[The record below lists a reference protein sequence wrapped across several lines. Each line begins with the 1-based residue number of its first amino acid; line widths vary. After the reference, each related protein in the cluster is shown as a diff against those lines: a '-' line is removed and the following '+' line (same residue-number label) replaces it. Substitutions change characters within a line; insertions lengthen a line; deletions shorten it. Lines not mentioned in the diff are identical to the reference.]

1 MKIAI
6 IDGVNQD
13 IGLKIL
19 FPEANYF
26 INNIEIDKSESYKY
40 YNFLPKTDWSHITD
54 KNYDI
59 LFIVIAL
66 YDAKIGT
73 KFYKQNIKN
82 ILDKIEKIININ
94 NFKFVALF
102 DNYDYDYD
110 PNTIVS
116 NPKINIFFKRNY
128 QKNIQYNINVVP
140 FPFIMFGDKSI
151 IEKCHREMV
160 TIESYYNEK
169 NNRIFFAGS
178 LFNHQDPQYGVF
190 RNRNIIYNNIKNHI
204 YNTGHVRYDEF
215 ISILRNSK
223 YCLDLLGVG
232 DPNKRTFEILLSG
245 SLLISEYNELKWP
258 FPEEFSKETIFKDTC
273 DFYNKI
279 NALKNNKELYDK
291 CLINQYNIVNKYF
304 NKDWIREY
312 ILKNLNI

>member
-19 FPEANYF
+19 FPEADYF

-73 KFYKQNIKN
+73 PFYKQNIKN

-116 NPKINIFFKRNY
+116 IPKINIFFKRNY

-140 FPFIMFGDKSI
+140 FPFIMFGDKSL

-160 TIESYYNEK
+160 TIESYHIEK
-169 NNRIFFAGS
+169 KNRIFFAGS
-178 LFNHQDPQYGVF
+178 LLNHQDAQYGVF

-204 YNTGHVRYDEF
+204 YNPGHVHYDEF
-215 ISILRNSK
+215 INILRNSK

-232 DPNKRTFEILLSG
+232 DPNKRTIEILLSG

-258 FPEEFSKETIFKDTC
+258 FPEEFSKETIFKDTS

-279 NALKNNKELYDK
+279 NELEKNKELYNK
-291 CLINQYNIVNKYF
+291 CLINQYNIVRKYF
-304 NKDWIREY
+304 NKDWIKEY
-312 ILKNLNI
+312 IIKNLKI

>member
-151 IEKCHREMV
+151 IEKCHIEMV